1 MPCCVFLQVTCVY
14 TVPEGLQTSSVLAA
28 STRILSAS
36 SESGAFSRAFFAAA
50 SYPSVA
56 ACAVRPECSTIRNVV
71 IPIPYQAVRP
81 GKGVPV
87 KANKIEALMRG

>member
-14 TVPEGLQTSSVLAA
+14 TVPEGLQTSWVLAA

-36 SESGAFSRAFFAAA
+36 RESRAFFAAA
-50 SYPSVA
+50 SYPSIA